1 MVLSG
6 NSHSPA
12 RNRGLEVLDKVWNT
26 HKRMARAILHG
37 FEQALAHALVHR
49 SKSDHAREGLRAGD
63 WSRVGGAWAL
73 HSLEDL
79 TKSKP
84 SD

>member
-12 RNRGLEVLDKVWNT
+12 RNRGLEVWFKVE

-37 FEQALAHALVHR
+37 FEQELAHALVHR
-49 SKSDHAREGLRAGD
+49 SKSHHAREGLRAGD